1 MGFGSGCVEPE
12 FGVSLQN
19 RGHAFN
25 LQANAHNPANLVA
38 PGKRPFH
45 TIIPAFLTQN
55 GQPVM
60 SFGVM
65 GANMQPQGHMQTLV
79 RMLDYKQDPQTAC
92 DAPRW
97 RYNAGLEINVEA
109 GMSAA
114 TVQGLAERGHQMEV
128 INDSY
133 QDFGAGQFIWRAGDP
148 KVEGYVAASD
158 ARRDGL
164 AAGY

>member
-1 MGFGSGCVEPE
+1 
-12 FGVSLQN
+12 
-19 RGHAFN
+19 
-25 LQANAHNPANLVA
+25 
-38 PGKRPFH
+38 
-45 TIIPAFLTQN
+45 
-55 GQPVM
+55 M